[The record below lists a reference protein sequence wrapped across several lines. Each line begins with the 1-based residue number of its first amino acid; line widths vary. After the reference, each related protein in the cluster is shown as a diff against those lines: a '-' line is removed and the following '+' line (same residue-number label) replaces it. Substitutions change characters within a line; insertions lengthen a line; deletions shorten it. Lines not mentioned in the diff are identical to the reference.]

1 MSFQTFLFSVSI
13 CNLQAFDLILLTWF
27 AVLSNG
33 SFYIAIA
40 VFTLGPHFNGTVYSV
55 VLIAW
60 ALLDLLTIGYHL
72 WNGLRTAVFLVHLIF
87 VGRFLVSRHI
97 EELNR
102 ELKLQ
107 IVSLNKFTTMKNHNE
122 QSQNYCSIQP
132 NLKTKIK
139 TKTKEQQ
146 QKQSYLTLHLN
157 RFYLEYRY
165 LLGLIATF
173 NRQLA
178 SGLLFTA
185 ILTNVPL
192 NLVLTGNIF
201 FRESVQPAA
210 VIMIVLV
217 LIFQTGL
224 PLLSAAGLTALS
236 NCFYRSDRLLYQA
249 QMMMKLSENRS
260 QQFNFKQHKENYN
273 KNKQQQT
280 RQHKTAV
287 LKTKLKLSVFYETL
301 CTKKK
306 FRFTFGPHT
315 KVSWSTIFEFLF
327 VYSGFIL
334 TVAKMIKNGRL

>member
-1 MSFQTFLFSVSI
+1 M
-13 CNLQAFDLILLTWF
+13 
-27 AVLSNG
+27 LSNG

-55 VLIAW
+55 VLIVW
-60 ALLDLLTIGYHL
+60 ALFDLLTIGYHL

-87 VGRFLVSRHI
+87 VCRFLVSGHI

-102 ELKLQ
+102 QLKLQ
-107 IVSLNKFTTMKNHNE
+107 IVFLNKSTSMKNHNE

-139 TKTKEQQ
+139 TKTKEQ
-146 QKQSYLTLHLN
+146 KQSYLTLHLN
-157 RFYLEYRY
+157 RFYHEYRW
-165 LLGLIATF
+165 LLELVATF

-192 NLVLTGNIF
+192 NLVLIGNIF

-287 LKTKLKLSVFYETL
+287 LKIKLKLSVFY
-301 CTKKK
+301 
-306 FRFTFGPHT
+306 
-315 KVSWSTIFEFLF
+315 
-327 VYSGFIL
+327 
-334 TVAKMIKNGRL
+334 